1 VFYWVMKRIFMGPLL
16 KLLFRPWIK
25 GLDNVPAE
33 GPAVLASNHLSF
45 SDSIFMP
52 LMVPRPVVF
61 LAKLEYFTGKGLK
74 GKLTAA
80 FFRLTN
86 QLPMDRSGG
95 AASANSLD
103 SGMQILKDGGLL
115 GIYPEGTRSPDGK
128 LYRGKVG
135 VAKLVLTTGV
145 PVIPVAMIGTDKVQP
160 IGRRIPNIRRI
171 GVIFGEPMDFSRYQG
186 LENDRFVQRS
196 VTDEIMYELMRLSG
210 QEYVDMY
217 ASTVKERLAAKKTG
231 KAGTD
236 AKNAAVRLDP
246 ELDKVVKPGTVSV
259 IGQQPSRNGTHPDT
273 PIPDQPAAED
283 PAVDTPVADRAPAD
297 GPTADKPSA
306 GKSAPKGPAEDK
318 PSADKSAPKGPA
330 EDKPSAGIPILDKPS
345 ADRPT
350 DAGTFTS
357 GAPKPSHSQAE
368 PGPPAAA
375 D

>member
-1 VFYWVMKRIFMGPLL
+1 MFYWVMKRIFIGPLL

-25 GLDNVPAE
+25 GLENIPVD

-61 LAKLEYFTGKGLK
+61 LAKSEYFTGKGLK
-74 GKLTAA
+74 GNLTAA

-95 AASANSLD
+95 TASVTSLD

-135 VAKLVLTTGV
+135 VAKLVLSTGV

-171 GVIFGEPMDFSRYQG
+171 GVIFGEPMDFTRYQG
-186 LENDRFVQRS
+186 LQNDRFVQRS

-210 QEYVDMY
+210 QEYADVY
-217 ASTVKERLAAKKTG
+217 ASSVKERLAARKSGKLG
-231 KAGTD
+231 GAKAGKGTSAAGKD
-236 AKNAAVRLDP
+236 AAGGGTGGTGSQGVQ
-246 ELDKVVKPGTVSV
+246 PGTVSV
-259 IGQQPSRNGTHPDT
+259 IGQPKSPAGTGPGAPGAAADGGVNGASGDAADSGVSGASDSAAKFGTTPPDGGAK
-273 PIPDQPAAED
+273 PDNAAGGPAAE
-283 PAVDTPVADRAPAD
+283 AARSV
-297 GPTADKPSA
+297 
-306 GKSAPKGPAEDK
+306 
-318 PSADKSAPKGPA
+318 
-330 EDKPSAGIPILDKPS
+330 
-345 ADRPT
+345 
-350 DAGTFTS
+350 
-357 GAPKPSHSQAE
+357 
-368 PGPPAAA
+368 PPNAAT
-375 D
+375 